1 MTENDVYLNKD
12 EKTMAE
18 MNQYLT
24 FKLGNENYGLILEK
38 AKEIIK
44 PPKITNVPN
53 TEKHVM
59 GVINIRG
66 KVTPVIDLKE
76 KLGLPKKY
84 IDEDSNK
91 IIIINIE
98 GIMVGLFIDNVR
110 EVVSIKN
117 KNIEKTDEGDRSIEA
132 EYIKGVFTNENN
144 IIVIIDIEEILFG
157 YNNSLEEVK
166 NA

>member
-1 MTENDVYLNKD
+1 MSENNVYLNNE
-12 EKTMAE
+12 EKTMTE

-24 FKLGNENYGLILEK
+24 FKLGNENYGLVLEK

-76 KLGLPKKY
+76 KLGLPKND

-91 IIIINIE
+91 IIITNIE

-110 EVVSIKN
+110 EVVSIDN
-117 KNIEKTDEGDRSIEA
+117 KEIENTAEGDRSIEA
-132 EYIKGVFTNENN
+132 EYIRGVFTNENN
-144 IIVIIDIEEILFG
+144 LIIIINIEEILFG
-157 YNNSLEEVK
+157 KNNSLEEAK